1 MSEIESIIEQGLARG
16 QGALSE
22 YWSKKVLAAAGVP
35 VTREEL
41 AGDADQAVALAGEI
55 GFPVALKAC
64 SWRLMH
70 KSEAGAVALN
80 LTGADAVRAAYER
93 VAGAADELEGVLVQ
107 EMVAGSR
114 ELVAGLIRDPQFGAC
129 VMVGLGGVLT
139 EVLQDTAFRVA
150 PPGLGEAQDMISEL
164 RCAAMLGRFR
174 GQAAVD
180 RQELGRMLIALGDLG
195 LEHPAV
201 AEIDVNPVIADR
213 QGRLKAA
220 DALVVL
226 RGGDHA

>member
-150 PPGLGEAQDMISEL
+150 PRDWV
-164 RCAAMLGRFR
+164 RRR
-174 GQAAVD
+174 T
-180 RQELGRMLIALGDLG
+180 
-195 LEHPAV
+195 
-201 AEIDVNPVIADR
+201 
-213 QGRLKAA
+213 
-220 DALVVL
+220 
-226 RGGDHA
+226 